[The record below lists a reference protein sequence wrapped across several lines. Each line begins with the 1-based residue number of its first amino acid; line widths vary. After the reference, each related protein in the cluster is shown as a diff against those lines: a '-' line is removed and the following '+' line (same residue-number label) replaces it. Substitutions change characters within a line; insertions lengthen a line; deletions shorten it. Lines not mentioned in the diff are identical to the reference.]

1 MYVYCQS
8 GKTSLPLTM
17 KQFHFCVE
25 FANGST
31 KRYKN
36 QADKKE
42 IASPKLVTS
51 LSSETG
57 LIFFSPPKP
66 NAEIPKQ
73 PQINQEAV
81 NRELTALL
89 GINEYEGVRLKSG
102 DEK

>member
-1 MYVYCQS
+1 MQVYCQS

-17 KQFHFCVE
+17 KQFHFGVE
-25 FANGST
+25 FTNGST

-42 IASPKLVTS
+42 IASPKVGDLTKFRDQ
-51 LSSETG
+51 LD
-57 LIFFSPPKP
+57 FFSPPKP
-66 NAEIPKQ
+66 NAQIPKQ

-89 GINEYEGVRLKSG
+89 GINEYKGVRLKSG

>member
-1 MYVYCQS
+1 MSLQMAAQK
-8 GKTSLPLTM
+8 GIKT
-17 KQFHFCVE
+17 KH
-25 FANGST
+25 T
-31 KRYKN
+31 K
-36 QADKKE
+36 KK

-51 LSSETG
+51 LSSETS

-66 NAEIPKQ
+66 NAEISKQ

-89 GINEYEGVRLKSG
+89 GINKYEGVQLKSG